1 MQSIGN
7 LDESEMYKAFNMGVG
22 MVFIIDPKDKQVLK
36 NHLLKYTESY
46 LIGSVSNTGDI
57 TIR

>member
-7 LDESEMYKAFNMGVG
+7 LEESEMYKAFNMGIG
-22 MVFIIDPKDKQVLK
+22 MIFIIDPKDRRALK
-36 NHLLKYTESY
+36 NHLLQYTDSY
-46 LIGSVSNTGDI
+46 LIGSVSNTGAI